1 MFLLCCRCRSHTMH
15 IISYMY
21 IIHAYM
27 PLYNFFSTILQRRRS
42 ISSLVAV
49 ARTDLCSSI
58 SENLDRLAI
67 GVKA

>member
-1 MFLLCCRCRSHTMH
+1 MH
-15 IISYMY
+15 IG
-21 IIHAYM
+21 YM
-27 PLYNFFSTILQRRRS
+27 PLYNFFISTILQRRRS

>member
-1 MFLLCCRCRSHTMH
+1 
-15 IISYMY
+15 
-21 IIHAYM
+21 M
-27 PLYNFFSTILQRRRS
+27 PLYNFFISTILQRRRS

-67 GVKA
+67 GVKARCV